1 MQTETLQTETLDVQG
16 MSCDVCVGHVTRALQ
31 GLNGV
36 QSAQVSLADK
46 QAVVTYDPARVQVV
60 RMVEAVAE
68 EGYQA
73 SPRA

>member
-16 MSCDVCVGHVTRALQ
+16 MSCEACVGHVTRALQ
-31 GLNGV
+31 GLDGV

-60 RMVEAVAE
+60 QMVEAVAE
-68 EGYQA
+68 EGYEA

>member
-16 MSCDVCVGHVTRALQ
+16 MSCEACVGHVTRALQ
-31 GLNGV
+31 GLDGV

-46 QAVVTYDPARVQVV
+46 QAVVTYDPARVQAAQ
-60 RMVEAVAE
+60 MVEAVAE
-68 EGYQA
+68 EGYEA

>member
-1 MQTETLQTETLDVQG
+1 MQTLALDVDG
-16 MSCDVCVGHVTRALQ
+16 MSCEACVGHVTRALQ
-31 GLNGV
+31 GLDGV

-46 QAVVTYDPARVQVV
+46 EAQVTYDPAKVQAAQ
-60 RMVEAVAE
+60 MVDAIEE

>member
-16 MSCDVCVGHVTRALQ
+16 MSCDACVGHVTRALQ
-31 GLNGV
+31 GLDGV

>member
-16 MSCDVCVGHVTRALQ
+16 MSCDACVGHVIQALQ
-31 GLNGV
+31 GLDGV

>member
-16 MSCDVCVGHVTRALQ
+16 MSCDACVGHVTRALQ